1 MKRFAHGATEAPD
14 PSGTPKLSG
23 AGPGRYCGGAPL
35 NFSFRLNSEVKH
47 RKNFSNLS
55 FSLPVVVEF
64 SDIKTFSIDSRG
76 SLNVYSN
83 NKLRVTL

>member
-1 MKRFAHGATEAPD
+1 MLIDSSIFLCSKV
-14 PSGTPKLSG
+14 S
-23 AGPGRYCGGAPL
+23 Y
-35 NFSFRLNSEVKH
+35 
-47 RKNFSNLS
+47 NLS

-83 NKLRVTL
+83 HKLRVTL